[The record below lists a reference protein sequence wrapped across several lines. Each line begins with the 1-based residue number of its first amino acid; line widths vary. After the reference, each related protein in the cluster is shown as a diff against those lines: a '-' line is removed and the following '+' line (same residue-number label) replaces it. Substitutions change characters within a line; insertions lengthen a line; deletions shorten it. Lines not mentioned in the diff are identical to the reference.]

1 MNKVKVGDIVEAFIE
16 WGPNHVQ
23 RRGIDAGWEVV
34 RVLKVYPGY
43 GIHGELVRDRRSKY
57 DHTFEYVRPLT
68 TRPN

>member
-1 MNKVKVGDIVEAFIE
+1 MQKIKVGDIVEAFIE